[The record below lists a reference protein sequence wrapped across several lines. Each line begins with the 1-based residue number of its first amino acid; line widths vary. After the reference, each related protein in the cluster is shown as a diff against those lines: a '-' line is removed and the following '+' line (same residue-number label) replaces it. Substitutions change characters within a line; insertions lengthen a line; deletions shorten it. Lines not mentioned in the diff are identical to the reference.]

1 MLFRSRYARADQLAS
16 VYGYDNSAF
25 LAALRQRGF
34 YIADDSYSNYQ
45 RTTHSVISSL
55 NFDYLDRLDT
65 EAAANAEDWV
75 PLYDMLGDF
84 RIGRFLKALGYEIH
98 FSGSWWEPT
107 RRLAIADVH
116 HNFYEMPEMLR
127 VVYEYSL
134 LVDIARLVGLRQGDP
149 LWWQCQR
156 SRLMFG
162 ELGRAAATGQPMF
175 YYAQDRKSTRLN
187 SSHSQQSRMP
197 SSA

>member
-1 MLFRSRYARADQLAS
+1 MIITVALNPAIDLTLEVDHFQQADTNRVLAMRQDIGGKGINVARA
-16 VYGYDNSAF
+16 
-25 LAALRQRGF
+25 
-34 YIADDSYSNYQ
+34 
-45 RTTHSVISSL
+45 
-55 NFDYLDRLDT
+55 
-65 EAAANAEDWV
+65 
-75 PLYDMLGDF
+75 
-84 RIGRFLKALGYEIH
+84 LKALGYEIH

-175 YYAQDRKSTRLN
+175 YYAHFLIPHPPYVTHETGRCMEMAEAAC
-187 SSHSQQSRMP
+187 QSAGIEYA
-197 SSA
+197 S